1 MWRHSKL
8 VRERKRS
15 LLDAVIFVLNRGVAT
30 VFTVW
35 LEQFPG
41 DFDESPNYTCLNKML
56 NFVTSEMKACHGDE
70 LSRKIQHRL
79 DKFQITPF
87 EDQGKAF
94 YHVLLGTF
102 FEHCLCG
109 VTPSYHGFVK
119 VIVT

>member
-1 MWRHSKL
+1 M
-8 VRERKRS
+8 RERKRS
-15 LLDAVIFVLNRGVAT
+15 LLDEFILFLNRGVVT
-30 VFTVW
+30 VFTIW

-87 EDQGKAF
+87 EDQGKALIF
-94 YHVLLGTF
+94 IMLFCWGHFLNIASAV
-102 FEHCLCG
+102 
-109 VTPSYHGFVK
+109 
-119 VIVT
+119 